1 VTKTQQAKPRA
12 GQLKLSLLGIP
23 EVRLGS
29 RQLAFRTR
37 KVQALLVYLALE
49 PGFHSRDKLIALL
62 WPDADQSKGRGNL
75 RMALARLRDDLEEAS
90 SVLLIQRDAIGIQTH
105 ALNLDVQVLETAF
118 NQAGSQAGNQ
128 AGAVDLEEQL
138 VAAVQLFRGD
148 LLEGFYLGDAPEF
161 DDWLVAEREVIR
173 DRIDA
178 LLERL
183 TALQRQSGKLTAAL
197 ETAQRRIRL
206 EPLNEAAHRQVI
218 ELHLAGENRSA
229 ALEAFHAC
237 AKLLQR
243 ELGLEPDAQTQS
255 LLGRIQTSSVS
266 VSGVRVP
273 SINAPNVSVPS
284 LVPAAQS
291 IEPTRLVGREREWAQ
306 MEAAWQAGQAI
317 VLHGAPGV
325 GKSRL
330 LLEFAASRGAY
341 LHWLGR
347 PGDASIPYGTHARTF
362 KSLCEALGSA
372 GLPNWVRS
380 ELARIVPG
388 LGKAPPAI
396 SNDGERLRF
405 LEAKAEALELFFAK
419 GHTAP
424 VYTALVYDDLQ
435 FVDSA
440 SLEAA
445 WYVLNKFLPAVPGKP
460 RPILGFRTDEL
471 STPFLQTLQQA
482 VGSGVA
488 VMIEVKPLEP
498 QAVAQMLQDLNLSDQ
513 LGPNLHRFT
522 GGNPLF
528 LLETLRSLTE
538 RGGLESLTPERFENR
553 RRMAGLARSPKVQAI
568 IERRLERLSNPALD
582 LSRVAALMGE
592 YFSFELGA
600 KVLGKEP
607 LETARVAEELEAAQ
621 VLRGARFSH
630 DLIFESVLEK
640 IPETFLRL
648 LHEQILNALEGR
660 EVPPVVRLKHAIGA
674 TSAQAI
680 TQYALAAAEEASK
693 LYAHEEIFSL
703 LKQAANLFEGL
714 GLPAEAARILTT
726 LAAAMTHTG
735 RVIESLETHHQALDL
750 YQHLRDADSLAQ
762 VHLQLS
768 LLYRTLGE
776 AQQSQHFAQMAL
788 EHFRQRGDLPHVARA
803 LWRLGEAHWWLRE
816 YAQAQVHLLEAHEL
830 GQQLRD
836 PEVTVWVQKTL
847 GQNAYFLGQPAQALE
862 YLQAAVE
869 GAAALNDRIALGWV
883 HFDMARV
890 QLAMGLY
897 EDARKHNQAA
907 LDLFEQ
913 SGHKAAIRVT
923 KVELGQLAALDGR
936 LEEAKILLTHS
947 YQAVLESRENDAFSD
962 MLIADATLLMRQDH
976 KEIAAMLVQH
986 ILAHP
991 LKDNPFAHVRAEQV
1005 LKQLEQELSPAKIA
1019 HAREQARDTAV
1030 PEIVALL
1037 ERI

>member
-1 VTKTQQAKPRA
+1 MTKTQQAKPRA

-62 WPDADQSKGRGNL
+62 WPDADQSRGRGNL
-75 RMALARLRDDLEEAS
+75 RMALARLRDDLEDAS
-90 SVLLIQRDAIGIQTH
+90 LVLLIQRDAIGIEMQS
-105 ALNLDVQVLETAF
+105 LNLDVQILEMSF
-118 NQAGSQAGNQ
+118 NQADGL
-128 AGAVDLEEQL
+128 DLEERL
-138 VAAVQLFRGD
+138 VAAVNLFRGD

-161 DDWLVAEREVIR
+161 DDWLVAEREVVR

-183 TALQRQSGKLTAAL
+183 TALQRQSGKLAAAL

-206 EPLNEAAHRQVI
+206 EPLNEEAHRQVI
-218 ELHLAGENRSA
+218 ELHLAGENRTA
-229 ALEAFHAC
+229 ALEAFNTC
-237 AKLLQR
+237 AKLLQH

-255 LLGRIQTSSVS
+255 LLGGIQTSSVMT
-266 VSGVRVP
+266 VT
-273 SINAPNVSVPS
+273 
-284 LVPAAQS
+284 AAQPQAL
-291 IEPTRLVGREREWAQ
+291 EPTRLIGREREWAQ

-362 KSLCEALGSA
+362 KPLCEALGSA

-396 SNDGERLRF
+396 SSDGERLRF

-419 GHTAP
+419 GHA
-424 VYTALVYDDLQ
+424 ALVYDDLQ

-460 RPILGFRTDEL
+460 RSILGFRTDEL
-471 STPFLQTLQQA
+471 SNPFLQTLQQA

-568 IERRLERLSNPALD
+568 IERRLEHLSNPALD
-582 LSRVAALMGE
+582 LSRVAAVMGE

-648 LHEQILNALEGR
+648 LHEQILKALEGR
-660 EVPPVVRLKHAIGA
+660 DVPSVVRLKHAIGA

-703 LKQAANLFEGL
+703 LKQAASLFEGL

-735 RVIESLETHHQALDL
+735 RVIESLETHHQALNL
-750 YQHLRDADSLAQ
+750 YQRLRDADSLAQ
-762 VHLQLS
+762 IHLQLS

-816 YAQAQVHLLEAHEL
+816 YAQAQVHLAEAHEL

-936 LEEAKILLTHS
+936 LEEAKILLTHN

-962 MLIADATLLMRQDH
+962 MLIGDATLLMQQDR
-976 KEIAAMLVQH
+976 KETAAMLVLS
-986 ILAHP
+986 ILAQP
-991 LKDNPFAHVRAEQV
+991 SKDNPFAHVRAEQV
-1005 LKQLEQELSPAKIA
+1005 LRQLEQELSPAKIA
-1019 HAREQARDTAV
+1019 HARTQARDTAV
-1030 PEIVALL
+1030 PQIVQLL
-1037 ERI
+1037 EII